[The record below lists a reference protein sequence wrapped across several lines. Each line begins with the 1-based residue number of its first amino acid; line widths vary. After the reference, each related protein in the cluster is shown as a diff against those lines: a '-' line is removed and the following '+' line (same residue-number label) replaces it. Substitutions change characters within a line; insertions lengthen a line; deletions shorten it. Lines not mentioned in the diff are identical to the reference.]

1 LEFCGPLALG
11 VLGSRRFLDLA
22 WVALAGGGIFILTGG
37 QLGADDALGVA
48 FALTAGG
55 FWAVYIV
62 AGARLGRAWPDGRGL
77 GAAMVVAAVLA
88 AGPAIILGGS
98 QMLQAEVLFAGL
110 VVALLGSVIPY
121 TLQMAALRSMTPGVF
136 GVLMSLD
143 PALSSVVGLLLLGQ
157 VLDPAEVAAIGM
169 IVAASAGVSLASRR
183 RPDMAEELAF
193 GTGGE

>member
-1 LEFCGPLALG
+1 
-11 VLGSRRFLDLA
+11 
-22 WVALAGGGIFILTGG
+22 
-37 QLGADDALGVA
+37 
-48 FALTAGG
+48 
-55 FWAVYIV
+55 
-62 AGARLGRAWPDGRGL
+62 
-77 GAAMVVAAVLA
+77 MVVAAVLA